1 LGTFD
6 FARHM
11 SQCFAKPKESIFAKA
26 PDKNNNMPPD
36 INQNPEQIARDK
48 IDLMLKEAGWIVQSK
63 NEVDLGAGRGVALRE
78 YQAETKFADY
88 VLFVDKKPVGVIE
101 AKKEDEGHKLTIAE
115 DQAKEYS
122 LAKLKYLDNDPL
134 PFVFESTG
142 TITRF
147 RDTRDP
153 KPRGRTI
160 FWFYKPETLADWL
173 LKDKSLRSR
182 LSDIP
187 VLNETGLR
195 PAQIKAI
202 KNLEQSFKKNRPK
215 ALIQMATGAGKTFTA
230 ATFVYRLLEHA
241 KAKRILFL
249 VDTKNLGEQAE
260 QEFMAFQPNDSNRK
274 FTEFYN
280 VQRLTSSYIASDS
293 QVCISTIQ
301 RMYAILKGE
310 ELEEGAEDD
319 NPNES
324 TWMEQQRNKKQAI
337 PVDYNARVPIEQ
349 FDFIVIDECH
359 RSIYNLWKQVLDY
372 FDAFLIGLTATPDK
386 RTFGFFEENVVSE
399 YTYEES
405 VIDGVNVPYDVY
417 NIETEISLNGG
428 IIHAGWFVDRRNKL
442 TRKNRWTQE
451 DEDTEYLKNDL
462 DKKVVS
468 PSQIRNIIRQY
479 IKALQTEIFPNRKD
493 EKGEYEVPKTL
504 VFAKTDSHADD
515 IIKIIREEFD
525 EGDDFC
531 KKLTYK
537 IQEDPK
543 SVLNRFRNSY
553 YPRIAVTV
561 DMIATGT
568 DVKPLEVLLFMRDVK
583 SVNYFEQM
591 KGRGTR
597 TISKDALQM
606 VSKTAK
612 AKTHFIIIDAVGVT
626 KSKKTDSRP
635 LERKPTVGLKDLLGA
650 VTMGVAEE
658 DLFLSLANRLI
669 RLEKEISDKEK
680 EKLMEH
686 SKGKNLKQICKELLS
701 AFDEDAIQEKTN
713 QIIEAIPVQDRT
725 PALIEQAKI
734 DAHKE
739 LINIATSTF
748 NGKLNDY
755 IEKVRIEHEQIID
768 SHNIDKV
775 TKAEWD
781 TTSLDKAKEI
791 VKDFSE
797 YLLAN
802 QDEIKALT
810 IFYKQPYNRR
820 NITFKMIKEV
830 FDKLKLDKPTL
841 APDYVWA
848 AYSQLEEV
856 KSKQPIDELT
866 ALVSLIRKACGID
879 SELKPFDK
887 TVDDNFKNWIFK
899 QNAGQHNRFTS
910 EQMDWL
916 RELKNHVINSYHIE
930 IEDLDFTPFD
940 EKGGRGKMYQLFGA
954 EMVMIIEELNEIL
967 AS

>member
-1 LGTFD
+1 
-6 FARHM
+6 M
-11 SQCFAKPKESIFAKA
+11 ST
-26 PDKNNNMPPD
+26 DK
-36 INQNPEQIARDK
+36 NQNPEQIARDK

-88 VLFVDKKPVGVIE
+88 VLFVDKKPVGIIE
-101 AKKEDEGHKLTIAE
+101 AKKEEEGHKLTVAE
-115 DQAKEYS
+115 DQASEYAK
-122 LAKLKYLDNDPL
+122 AKLKYLDNDPL

-160 FWFYKPETLADWL
+160 FWFYKPETLAEWL
-173 LKDKSLRSR
+173 QKDKSLRSR
-182 LSDIP
+182 LLDIP
-187 VLNETGLR
+187 QLNEEGLR

-202 KNLEQSFKKNRPK
+202 KNLEQSFKKNKPK

-310 ELEEGAEDD
+310 ELEEGAEET

-337 PVDYNARVPIEQ
+337 PVDYTDRVPIEQ
-349 FDFIVIDECH
+349 FDFIIIDECH
-359 RSIYNLWKQVLDY
+359 RSIYNVWKQVLDY

-399 YTYEES
+399 YTFDES
-405 VIDGVNVPYDVY
+405 VIDGVNVNFDVY
-417 NIETEISLNGG
+417 NIETEISQKGSVVK
-428 IIHAGWFVDRRNKL
+428 AGWFVDRRDKL

-462 DKKVVS
+462 DKKVVN

-479 IKALQTEIFPNRKD
+479 KKALQTEIFPNRKD
-493 EKGEYEVPKTL
+493 ENGEYEVPKTL

-515 IIKIIREEFD
+515 IIKIIREEFN

-537 IQEDPK
+537 SPEDPK
-543 SVLNRFRNSY
+543 SVLNRFRNRY

-583 SVNYFEQM
+583 SANYFEQM

-597 TISKDALQM
+597 TINKNDFQANNTR
-606 VSKTAK
+606 VKGAC
-612 AKTHFIIIDAVGVT
+612 KTHFIIVDAVGVN

-669 RLEKEISDKEK
+669 RLEKEITDKEK
-680 EKLMEH
+680 ENLLEY
-686 SKGKNLKQICKELLS
+686 SKGKNLKQISKELLS
-701 AFDEDAIQEKTN
+701 AFDDDVIEEIAQP
-713 QIIEAIPVQDRT
+713 IIEAIPIQDRT
-725 PALIEQAKI
+725 PDAIEKAKK
-734 DAHKE
+734 DAQKE
-739 LINIATSTF
+739 LIATATATF

-755 IEKVRIEHEQIID
+755 LEKVRTEHEQIID

-781 TTSLDKAKEI
+781 TTSASKAKEI
-791 VKDFSE
+791 VKDFSD
-797 YLLAN
+797 YLEAN

-830 FDKLKLDKPTL
+830 FDKLKLNKPTL

-848 AYSQLEEV
+848 AYSQLEAV
-856 KSKQPIDELT
+856 KSKQPVDELT
-866 ALVSLIRKACGID
+866 ALVSLIRRACRID

-887 TVDDNFKNWIFK
+887 TIDDNFNKWLFK
-899 QNAGQHNRFTS
+899 QHTGKHNRFTS
-910 EQMDWL
+910 EQIDWL
-916 RELKNHVINSYHIE
+916 RELKNHIVNSYHIE

-954 EMVMIIEELNEIL
+954 EMNDIINELNEAL
-967 AS
+967 AA

>member
-1 LGTFD
+1 MPRLKD
-6 FARHM
+6 
-11 SQCFAKPKESIFAKA
+11 
-26 PDKNNNMPPD
+26 NNMSTD
-36 INQNPEQIARDK
+36 KNQNPEQIARDK

-88 VLFVDKKPVGVIE
+88 VLFVDKKPVGIIE
-101 AKKEDEGHKLTIAE
+101 AKKEEEGHKLTVAE
-115 DQAKEYS
+115 DQASEYAK
-122 LAKLKYLDNDPL
+122 AKLKYLDNDPL

-160 FWFYKPETLADWL
+160 FWFYKPETLAEWL
-173 LKDKSLRSR
+173 QKDKSLRSR
-182 LSDIP
+182 LLDIP
-187 VLNETGLR
+187 QLNEEGLR

-202 KNLEQSFKKNRPK
+202 KNLEQSFKKNKPK

-310 ELEEGAEDD
+310 ELEEGAEET

-337 PVDYNARVPIEQ
+337 PVDYTDRVPIEQ
-349 FDFIVIDECH
+349 FDFIIIDECH
-359 RSIYNLWKQVLDY
+359 RSIYNVWKQVLDY

-399 YTYEES
+399 YTFDES
-405 VIDGVNVPYDVY
+405 VIDGVNVNFDVY
-417 NIETEISLNGG
+417 NIETEISQKGSVVK
-428 IIHAGWFVDRRNKL
+428 AGWFVDRRDKL

-462 DKKVVS
+462 DKKVVN

-479 IKALQTEIFPNRKD
+479 KKALQTEIFPNRKD
-493 EKGEYEVPKTL
+493 ENGEYEVPKTL

-515 IIKIIREEFD
+515 IIKIIREEFN

-537 IQEDPK
+537 SPEDPK
-543 SVLNRFRNSY
+543 SVLNRFRNRY

-583 SVNYFEQM
+583 SANYFEQM

-597 TISKDALQM
+597 TINKNDFQANNTR
-606 VSKTAK
+606 VKGAC
-612 AKTHFIIIDAVGVT
+612 KTHFIIVDAVGVN

-669 RLEKEISDKEK
+669 RLEKEITDKEK
-680 EKLMEH
+680 ENLLEY
-686 SKGKNLKQICKELLS
+686 SKGKNLKQISKELLS
-701 AFDEDAIQEKTN
+701 AFDDDVIEEIAQP
-713 QIIEAIPVQDRT
+713 IIEAIPIQDRT
-725 PALIEQAKI
+725 PDAIEKAKK
-734 DAHKE
+734 DAQKE
-739 LINIATSTF
+739 LIATATATF

-755 IEKVRIEHEQIID
+755 LEKVRTEHEQIID

-781 TTSLDKAKEI
+781 TTSASKAKEI
-791 VKDFSE
+791 VKDFSD
-797 YLLAN
+797 YLEAN

-830 FDKLKLDKPTL
+830 FDKLKLNKPTL

-848 AYSQLEEV
+848 AYSQLEAV
-856 KSKQPIDELT
+856 KSKQPVDELT
-866 ALVSLIRKACGID
+866 ALVSLIRRACRID

-887 TVDDNFKNWIFK
+887 TIDDNFNKWLFK
-899 QNAGQHNRFTS
+899 QHTGKHNRFTS
-910 EQMDWL
+910 EQIDWL
-916 RELKNHVINSYHIE
+916 RELKNHIVNSYHIE
-930 IEDLDFTPFD
+930 LEDLDFTPFD

-954 EMVMIIEELNEIL
+954 EMNDIINELNEAL
-967 AS
+967 AA